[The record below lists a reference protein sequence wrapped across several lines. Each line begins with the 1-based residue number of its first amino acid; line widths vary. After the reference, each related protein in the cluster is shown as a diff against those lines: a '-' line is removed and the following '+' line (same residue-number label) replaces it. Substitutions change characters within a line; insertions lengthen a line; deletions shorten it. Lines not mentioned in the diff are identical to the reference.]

1 MTLYDETPPIL
12 HPDQLSFETIDVG
25 TGQSVDDVPV
35 GKRAVIYLRVSTPSQ
50 VNTDYDPEGIS
61 LPAQR
66 RACYRKA
73 DQLGITIIDE
83 YIEPGRSAREMTKR
97 LAFQQ
102 MLERIRTERDVDYV
116 IIYKLSRMARNRFDD
131 AIVGAELKKRGV
143 TLISATESID
153 ETPVGQLMHGILAA
167 FNEFRS
173 AEEGADIAYKMGE
186 KAKKG
191 GTLGKAPIG
200 YINTIDRIDGRE
212 IRAVAID
219 EERAPLVRLAFEM
232 YAAGE
237 ATLEDIQ
244 NELTD
249 RGLRTRPT
257 QRRPAGPISVSKIH
271 QMLQDPYYIGIVTYK
286 GEEYPGRH
294 EPLID
299 RELFD
304 QVQDLLAS
312 RGRAGERRRV
322 VHHYLKGTL
331 WCGACW
337 RRDKSIRRMIVRRT
351 ISRSGEEYLYFFCR
365 GTQDGFCD
373 AKYSNVHRIERAVE
387 EHYRTVQF
395 SPDFL
400 QAMRQT
406 LDDALAE
413 QEASQRA
420 LKEQLEGQLERL
432 DAQESNLL
440 ELAVDDTIPKEKI
453 RAKLREIGTERER
466 LTAQLQATVD
476 TLKDAVEFIEANLRL
491 LEDPYELYMNASD
504 EVRRR
509 LNQAVFKHIFID
521 HDEIIDHDLEDPLG
535 DLFTVQTIY
544 HASTIGAPPG
554 RLHDLAQASWAKHY
568 QTKKKGAAHMGD
580 SLTSLTLEAPPNP
593 AHRVGVCSKP
603 HLVGLAGFEPTTP

>member
-1 MTLYDETPPIL
+1 
-12 HPDQLSFETIDVG
+12 
-25 TGQSVDDVPV
+25 
-35 GKRAVIYLRVSTPSQ
+35 
-50 VNTDYDPEGIS
+50 
-61 LPAQR
+61 
-66 RACYRKA
+66 
-73 DQLGITIIDE
+73 
-83 YIEPGRSAREMTKR
+83 MTKR

-102 MLERIRTERDVDYV
+102 MLERIRTEKDVDYV

-271 QMLQDPYYIGIVTYK
+271 QMLQDPYYVGIVTYK

-299 RELFD
+299 RDLFD
-304 QVQDLLAS
+304 HVQDLLAS

-337 RRDKSIRRMIVRRT
+337 RRDRSIRRMIVRRT

-373 AKYSNVHRIERAVE
+373 AKYSNVHRIER
-387 EHYRTVQF
+387 
-395 SPDFL
+395 
-400 QAMRQT
+400 
-406 LDDALAE
+406 
-413 QEASQRA
+413 
-420 LKEQLEGQLERL
+420 
-432 DAQESNLL
+432 
-440 ELAVDDTIPKEKI
+440 AVDDTIPKEKI

-491 LEDPYELYMNASD
+491 LEDPYELHMNASD

-509 LNQAVFKHIFID
+509 LNQAIFKHIF
-521 HDEIIDHDLEDPLG
+521 IDHDLEDPLG

-554 RLHDLAQASWAKHY
+554 RLHDLAQASWATHY
-568 QTKKKGAAHMGD
+568 QTKKKG
-580 SLTSLTLEAPPNP
+580 L
-593 AHRVGVCSKP
+593 
-603 HLVGLAGFEPTTP
+603 